1 MCDITFYRNKNLKRK
16 NDEYF
21 ESVRTGSQK
30 WENYYDVILSQR
42 VSRIKE
48 ESGLNQPVDF
58 LASSK
63 TTSVPKESSS
73 EAVKVKL
80 VSHVKQTNDQV
91 VSELR
96 RDSESD
102 TLKASVSGETN
113 RRMKSRGKKGKRRH
127 STKQNRKSKNRKSG
141 KRKNKINKKRVVK
154 RRIKDIFTL

>member
-1 MCDITFYRNKNLKRK
+1 MMNISKVYVPDHK
-16 NDEYF
+16 
-21 ESVRTGSQK
+21 K
-30 WENYYDVILSQR
+30 WENYYDGILSQR

-48 ESGLNQPVDF
+48 ESELNQPVDF

-63 TTSVPKESSS
+63 TTSVPEESSR

-80 VSHVKQTNDQV
+80 VSPVKQTNDQV

-102 TLKASVSGETN
+102 TIKAGVSRDSN

-127 STKQNRKSKNRKSG
+127 STKQKRKSKNRKSG
-141 KRKNKINKKRVVK
+141 KRKNRINKKRVVK